1 MDELLKLFS
10 GLSAQG
16 DGGNNLNNFLPI
28 LMKLMANSDTKK
40 DVELSTSELSLRL
53 HELIKKDL

>member
-10 GLSAQG
+10 NLNAQG
-16 DGGNNLNNFLPI
+16 DANNWATILPT
-28 LMKLMANSDTKK
+28 LMKLMAQNEQKK
-40 DVELSTSELSLRL
+40 DVEISTSELSSVL

>member
-10 GLSAQG
+10 NLNAQG
-16 DGGNNLNNFLPI
+16 DSSWATILPTI
-28 LMKLMANSDTKK
+28 MKLMAQNEQKK
-40 DVELSTSELSLRL
+40 DVELSTSELSSVL